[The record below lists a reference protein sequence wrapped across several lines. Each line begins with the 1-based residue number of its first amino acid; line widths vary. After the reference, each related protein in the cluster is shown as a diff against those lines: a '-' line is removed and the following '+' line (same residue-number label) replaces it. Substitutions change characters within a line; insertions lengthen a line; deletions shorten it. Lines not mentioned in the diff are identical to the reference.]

1 MMICE
6 ARHKGRVRGPSC
18 VLTLVFFETPRRS
31 ETHSCAL
38 ERLNQL
44 RTRSHELN
52 EQQDVINP
60 PNQTHTHYIT
70 TIMFGARGRSPRRG
84 EGKTR
89 VVKKPKSTRLNASA
103 LCEG

>member
-38 ERLNQL
+38 ERLNPSHTFARAK
-44 RTRSHELN
+44 RTARRDKPSKS
-52 EQQDVINP
+52 NP
-60 PNQTHTHYIT
+60 HTLHYNNNVWC
-70 TIMFGARGRSPRRG
+70 PRTLTPAWRG
-84 EGKTR
+84 ENSL
-89 VVKKPKSTRLNASA
+89 VKKPKSTRLNASA
-103 LCEG
+103 PCEG

>member
-1 MMICE
+1 MRADSGLFRDATQERDTQLCVGASTF
-6 ARHKGRVRGPSC
+6 AR
-18 VLTLVFFETPRRS
+18 
-31 ETHSCAL
+31 
-38 ERLNQL
+38 
-44 RTRSHELN
+44 HELN
-52 EQQDVINP
+52 EQQDVMDP
-60 PNQTHTHYIT
+60 PNGTHTHYIT